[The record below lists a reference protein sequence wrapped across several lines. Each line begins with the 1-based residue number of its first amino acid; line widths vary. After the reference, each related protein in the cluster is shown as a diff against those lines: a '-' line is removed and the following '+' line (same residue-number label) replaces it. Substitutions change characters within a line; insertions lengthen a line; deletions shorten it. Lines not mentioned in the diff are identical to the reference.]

1 SAGSC
6 HRLPE
11 GCSEG
16 LISRPT
22 SISAMPAS
30 VGTCKATAAAL
41 RFFAGYVGEDSM
53 RPRFCLLLPI
63 IGMMSACGPEQA
75 ASQSAPAQPSTSC
88 KNVDFA
94 EALALCTT
102 LIQSGKVSG
111 LLLAAAF
118 NDRGDAYI
126 KNSDF
131 DHAIEDY
138 DHAIELVP
146 EYALAFGGRALAYAG
161 KFEYERAIE
170 DYNQAVFLDRNF

>member
-1 SAGSC
+1 
-6 HRLPE
+6 
-11 GCSEG
+11 
-16 LISRPT
+16 
-22 SISAMPAS
+22 
-30 VGTCKATAAAL
+30 
-41 RFFAGYVGEDSM
+41 M

-170 DYNQAVFLDRNF
+170 DYNQAVFLDRNFALAFYLRGMAKLALCDIEGGEIDINTARALDPNVGY